1 LNFLA
6 KSRHLSF
13 DDWNQRVA
21 NNIEQAYEL
30 TLVVRSQIGD
40 EAAFEEL
47 LRMYSPR
54 LRFYVSKMLHERFEH
69 ADDLLQ
75 EIWLSVFRALPRL
88 NDAAAFRA
96 WLFRIARDRVCR
108 EFRRGRIEFHPIEED
123 QLQNTAA
130 DEDIDEAV
138 DREAVRQQ
146 LDTLSPE
153 HREALVL
160 RFVEDMSYDEIA
172 RVTGSTLGTV
182 RSRIHYAKRAL
193 RRAFEENN
201 YEIK

>member
-1 LNFLA
+1 
-6 KSRHLSF
+6 
-13 DDWNQRVA
+13 VA

-40 EAAFEEL
+40 ETAFEEL

-54 LRFYVSKMLHERFEH
+54 LRFYVSKMLHERHEN

-75 EIWLSVFRALPRL
+75 EIWLSVFRALPKLR
-88 NDAAAFRA
+88 DAAAFHA

-108 EFRRGRIEFHPIEED
+108 EFRRPQIHISFLDEPLIAE
-123 QLQNTAA
+123 LAA
-130 DEDIDEAV
+130 DADAEEAV
-138 DREAVRQQ
+138 DTEAVHQHIEK
-146 LDTLSPE
+146 LSHE

-160 RFVEDMSYDEIA
+160 RFIENLSYEEIA
-172 RVTGSTLGTV
+172 SVTGSTLGTV

-193 RRAFEENN
+193 RRAFEEKS
-201 YEIK
+201 YETK